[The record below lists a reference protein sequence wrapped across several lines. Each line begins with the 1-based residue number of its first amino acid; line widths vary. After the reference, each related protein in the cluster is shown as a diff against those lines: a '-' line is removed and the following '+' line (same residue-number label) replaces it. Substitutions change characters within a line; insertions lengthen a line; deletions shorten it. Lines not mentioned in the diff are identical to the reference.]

1 MGTVATKRALPHK
14 GYVIRRDCTRAPV
27 LITPQG
33 AEYVWVTVNT
43 PTRLP
48 GGRVLKAGLPVA
60 RACTDKRRMMRPN
73 PSTQPRPEPRGPR
86 DASDAEIESAIRA
99 RAPTGRDWA
108 LSWAVLQVARAI
120 ERSWGV
126 K

>member
-1 MGTVATKRALPHK
+1 
-14 GYVIRRDCTRAPV
+14 
-27 LITPQG
+27 
-33 AEYVWVTVNT
+33 
-43 PTRLP
+43 
-48 GGRVLKAGLPVA
+48 
-60 RACTDKRRMMRPN
+60 MRPN
-73 PSTQPRPEPRGPR
+73 VSMQPCPEPSGLH

-99 RAPTGRDWA
+99 RAATERDWA